1 MGTYVVCASQTVLKS
16 LLLNG
21 HTVLDRLLS
30 LIKIDFP
37 NLQNRRHVTEELVVN
52 TA

>member
-1 MGTYVVCASQTVLKS
+1 MGMYMVCASQIVLKS

-21 HTVLDRLLS
+21 HIILDRLLS

-37 NLQNRRHVTEELVVN
+37 NLQNRRHVTEKLVVSI
-52 TA
+52 A